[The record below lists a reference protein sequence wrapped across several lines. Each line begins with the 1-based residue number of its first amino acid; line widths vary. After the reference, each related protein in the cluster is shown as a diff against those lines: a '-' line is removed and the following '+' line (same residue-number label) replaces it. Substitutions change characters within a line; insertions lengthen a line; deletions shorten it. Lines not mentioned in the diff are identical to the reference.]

1 MPARVDKAAEVER
14 ALTNVYLTLFKEIK
28 KDPDYPDN
36 IGNIKQR
43 FNRKV
48 NDATRAA
55 IAVVYAAGVTYV
67 NNKLKTDPYLTT
79 TDIINQVQETDRAVT
94 AFWKRIQA
102 DADRTIQQEDALV
115 VEPKPALNT
124 TSVLNGIAAF
134 ATTAALALATTSKVK
149 QITQPLTQ
157 STEDGQVVEF
167 DIGFE
172 IKKTPQLKWITQ
184 HDERVC
190 PICREL
196 DGQIWQQDDPD
207 LQQPP
212 DDAHN
217 NCRCYLEII
226 D

>member
-1 MPARVDKAAEVER
+1 MDKAQQVEN
-14 ALTNVYLTLFKEIK
+14 ALTNVYITLFKEIK

-36 IGNIKQR
+36 IGSIKQR

-48 NDATRAA
+48 NDATRSA
-55 IAVVYAAGVTYV
+55 IALVYAAGVTYV

-79 TDIINQVQETDRAVT
+79 TDIINQAQETDRAVT
-94 AFWKRIQA
+94 SFWKRIQA
-102 DADRTIQQEDALV
+102 DADRTIQQEDALI

-124 TSVLNGIAAF
+124 VSVLNGIAAF

-149 QITQPLTQ
+149 QIIQPLTQ
-157 STEDGQVVEF
+157 STEDGQVLEF

-172 IKKTPQLKWITQ
+172 IKKIPQLKWITQ
-184 HDERVC
+184 HDEKVC

-196 DGQIWQQDDPD
+196 DGQMWQQDDPD